1 MADVSVIIPVYNVKP
16 YIRRSVASVLN
27 QTLRDIEVILV
38 DDGSTDGCGKIC
50 DELADGDSRVRVLHQ
65 ENRGLSAAR
74 NAGMESARGK
84 YLFFCDPDDLM
95 KKNLLEDNFR
105 LAEIHQADM
114 VVFGHG
120 RINSPDIDPEA
131 VPAANLPVLEGVFTP
146 SQLRRRFREA
156 VSASLTVWT
165 RLYRRS
171 FLEENHVRFTNQRV
185 VEDAVF
191 NLTCMGLSFS
201 RIVFHRRA
209 YYCYL
214 IRRDS
219 IMGQY
224 QPEMFACEQ
233 KVAETLK
240 QVVRT
245 FPGWPDEYRGL
256 VAYFYIRAV
265 NITLGNMAEPSC
277 PLTRRGKLNKLK
289 EMMAVK
295 EIQAAVA
302 EAPMS
307 YFQGARD
314 RIKFLLL
321 KHRQYRLILRLGEW
335 KKRALAKG

>member
-1 MADVSVIIPVYNVKP
+1 
-16 YIRRSVASVLN
+16 
-27 QTLRDIEVILV
+27 
-38 DDGSTDGCGKIC
+38 
-50 DELADGDSRVRVLHQ
+50 
-65 ENRGLSAAR
+65 
-74 NAGMESARGK
+74 MECARGK

-105 LAEIHQADM
+105 LAETHQADM

-120 RINSPDIDPEA
+120 RIYSSEADPETVTTA
-131 VPAANLPVLEGVFTP
+131 SLPILEGVFTP
-146 SQLRRRFREA
+146 EQLRRRFREA
-156 VSASLTVWT
+156 VSSSLTVWT

-171 FLEENHVRFTNQRV
+171 FLEENHVRFTSQRV

-201 RIVFHRRA
+201 RIVFHRQA

-224 QPEMFACEQ
+224 QPEMFSCEQ

-240 QVVRT
+240 QVVRA

-277 PLTRRGKLNKLK
+277 PLSRREKLDKFK
-289 EMMAVK
+289 EMMAAK
-295 EIQAAVA
+295 EVQAAVA
-302 EAPMS
+302 EAPMT
-307 YFQGARD
+307 YFPGVRQ

-321 KHRQYRLILRLGEW
+321 KHRQYRLMLRLGEW
-335 KKRALAKG
+335 KKKFMEKG

>member
-74 NAGMESARGK
+74 NAGMECAHGK

-120 RINSPDIDPEA
+120 IIDSPDIDPEA
-131 VPAANLPVLEGVFTP
+131 VPAADLPVLEGVFMP
-146 SQLRRRFREA
+146 EQLRRRFRDA
-156 VSASLTVWT
+156 VSFSLTVWT

-171 FLEENHVRFTNQRV
+171 FLEENHVRFTSQRV

-201 RIVFHRRA
+201 RIVFHRQA

-233 KVAETLK
+233 KAVETLK

-265 NITLGNMAEPSC
+265 IITLGNMAEPSC
-277 PLTRRGKLNKLK
+277 PLSRREKLDKLK
-289 EMMAVK
+289 GMMAAE
-295 EIQAAVA
+295 EIEAAVA
-302 EAPMS
+302 EVPMS
-307 YFQGARD
+307 YFQGIREK
-314 RIKFLLL
+314 IKFHLL

-335 KKRALAKG
+335 KKRVLAKG